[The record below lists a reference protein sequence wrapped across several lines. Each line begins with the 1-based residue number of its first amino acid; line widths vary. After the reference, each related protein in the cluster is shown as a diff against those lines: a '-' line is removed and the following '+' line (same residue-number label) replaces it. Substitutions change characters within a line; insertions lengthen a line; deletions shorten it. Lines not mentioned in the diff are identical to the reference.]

1 MTTNTLRKMKYLV
14 LLALPIFCASTCEK
28 PVNFKVE
35 PAAPEI
41 FISSNFKDESA
52 IEVEVTKRTYDILQE
67 GTEEFVSDA
76 IVSIL
81 EGDDFLGQLDIV
93 FPSIPRAKPIYS
105 TSAFLPQNGKEYI
118 IEVEVEGFQT
128 IRARSIIPPRIEIAE
143 FYVGDV
149 IKTQSQGINNITYDF
164 PVFVAYNDPAEETNY
179 YHLKIAQEIFEFSI
193 IEGDTMP
200 GRSFLNTI
208 KFSGENDNN
217 FVNAYFAGGVLLQ
230 DAPFGRQYGF
240 NMKMAINPTFQ
251 RLGKL
256 FVELRT
262 VSEDYYRFHNS
273 LDHQDQQA
281 GGTGGFPA
289 PAIPYFNIENGSG
302 IFAGYT
308 QAVDS
313 LQIGR

>member
-179 YHLKIAQEIFEFSI
+179 YHLKIAQEIVEFSI

>member
-1 MTTNTLRKMKYLV
+1 MKYLV

-179 YHLKIAQEIFEFSI
+179 YHLKIVQEIVEFSI

>member
-1 MTTNTLRKMKYLV
+1 MTTNTLHKVKYLV
-14 LLALPIFCASTCEK
+14 LLALPVFCASTCEK

-105 TSAFLPQNGKEYI
+105 TSAFLPQNGMEYI

-128 IRARSIIPPRIEIAE
+128 IRAKSIIPSRIEIAE
-143 FYVGDV
+143 FFVGDI
-149 IKTQSQGINNITYDF
+149 IKTQGQGINSITYDF

-179 YHLKIAQEIFEFSI
+179 YHLKIAQEIVEFSI

-200 GRSFLNTI
+200 NRSFMNTI

-240 NMKMAINPTFQ
+240 NMKIAINPSFQ
-251 RLGKL
+251 KLGKL

>member
-76 IVSIL
+76 IVNIM

-128 IRARSIIPPRIEIAE
+128 IRAKSIIPPRIEIAE

-179 YHLKIAQEIFEFSI
+179 YHLKIAQEIVEFSI

>member
-128 IRARSIIPPRIEIAE
+128 IRAKSIIPPRIEIAE

-179 YHLKIAQEIFEFSI
+179 YHLKIAQEIVEFSI

-240 NMKMAINPTFQ
+240 NMKMTINPTFQ

>member
-81 EGDDFLGQLDIV
+81 EGNDFLGQLDIV
-93 FPSIPRAKPIYS
+93 FPNIPRAKPIYS

-128 IRARSIIPPRIEIAE
+128 IRAKSIIPPRIEIAA
-143 FYVGDV
+143 FFVGDV

-179 YHLKIAQEIFEFSI
+179 YHLKIAQEIVEFSV

-200 GRSFLNTI
+200 NRSFINTI

-240 NMKMAINPTFQ
+240 NMKIAINPSFQ
-251 RLGKL
+251 KLGKL

-313 LQIGR
+313 LQIGK

>member
-1 MTTNTLRKMKYLV
+1 MTTNTLHKMKYLV

-41 FISSNFKDESA
+41 FISSNFKDDSA
-52 IEVEVTKRTYDILQE
+52 IEVEVTKRTYEVLQE
-67 GTEEFVSDA
+67 GTEEYVRDA
-76 IVSIL
+76 IVSIM
-81 EGDDFLGQLDIV
+81 EGDDFLGQLDFV
-93 FPSIPRAKPIYS
+93 YPSIPRAKPVYS
-105 TSAFLPQNGKEYI
+105 TTGFLPQNGKEYI
-118 IEVEVEGFQT
+118 IQVEVEGFQM
-128 IRARSIIPPRIEIAE
+128 ISAKSIIPPRVEIEE
-143 FYVGDV
+143 FYVGD
-149 IKTQSQGINNITYDF
+149 INKTQNQSLNSITYDF
-164 PVFVAYNDPAEETNY
+164 PVYVAYNDPAEETNY
-179 YHLKIAQEIFEFSI
+179 YHLKIAQEILEFSVV
-193 IEGDTMP
+193 EGDTMP

-208 KFSGENDNN
+208 KFSGVNDNN

-230 DAPFGRQYGF
+230 DAPFGQQYGF
-240 NMKMAINPTFQ
+240 NMRISINPSFQ
-251 RLGKL
+251 KLGKL